1 MDAAVV
7 ETKDALEALR
17 RRWDAQP
24 LAKATRNP
32 GPWKSWEGFVCC
44 ILVVDENSMGNL
56 ALGCRLLDVAEL
68 NPLHLDECRMDVLNR
83 FEPFLV
89 DEPVGAWFWGSR
101 IYPTSLGSV
110 VSESHS

>member
-1 MDAAVV
+1 MKTLGIAIYPVSQSILTFGNTFLICLLLCHKKIQWQGQQNHSNAGRMDAAVV

-32 GPWKSWEGFVCC
+32 
-44 ILVVDENSMGNL
+44 SMGNL

-68 NPLHLDECRMDVLNR
+68 NPLHLENGC
-83 FEPFLV
+83 FESF
-89 DEPVGAWFWGSR
+89 
-101 IYPTSLGSV
+101 
-110 VSESHS
+110 